1 VYHVVSRRTSTPHLN
16 PDVTPEALLSTDLSH
31 IIVQDTIVMGMRQR
45 HLPGDATTGIATPKA
60 PAERPSETAVNEE
73 SVGAADM
80 VSEHAP
86 VSAIPRRNRRTR
98 RHTHQPPATQAE
110 GDEDMLKERV
120 VPQRITSDTVLL
132 TFKEAM
138 DFLRVSRS
146 TLYRLMWSGQLRGH
160 KVGSTWRF
168 YESDLLAAIANP
180 TIATITTTVTTGADD
195 LLTGKG
201 LE

>member
-1 VYHVVSRRTSTPHLN
+1 
-16 PDVTPEALLSTDLSH
+16 
-31 IIVQDTIVMGMRQR
+31 M
-45 HLPGDATTGIATPKA
+45 
-60 PAERPSETAVNEE
+60 
-73 SVGAADM
+73 
-80 VSEHAP
+80 
-86 VSAIPRRNRRTR
+86 
-98 RHTHQPPATQAE
+98 
-110 GDEDMLKERV
+110 
-120 VPQRITSDTVLL
+120 PQRGTTNTVLL

-168 YESDLLAAIANP
+168 YESDLLDAVASP
-180 TIATITTTVTTGADD
+180 VRMTTGEDE

>member
-1 VYHVVSRRTSTPHLN
+1 MDTRQCHVLR
-16 PDVTPEALLSTDLSH
+16 DVNA
-31 IIVQDTIVMGMRQR
+31 G
-45 HLPGDATTGIATPKA
+45 TTQTA
-60 PAERPSETAVNEE
+60 PLEQQTVETAGSDEPP
-73 SVGAADM
+73 DM
-80 VSEHAP
+80 ANM
-86 VSAIPRRNRRTR
+86 PRTPAMRSRYRRTR
-98 RHTHQPPATQAE
+98 RLTDLPPATRK
-110 GDEDMLKERV
+110 GDKGMLKERV
-120 VPQRITSDTVLL
+120 MTQRVTTDTVLL

-168 YESDLLAAIANP
+168 YESDLLDAVASP
-180 TIATITTTVTTGADD
+180 VRMTTGEAE